1 MKAAP
6 TTIEGSSAGD
16 RLFFHREARGW
27 TQTEVARRS
36 GVNRVSVVFMEG
48 GKTTP
53 RPMTVKRIARA
64 FGLTVEQFLHGPIPE
79 REAKK

>member
-6 TTIEGSSAGD
+6 TTIEGSAGD

-48 GKTTP
+48 GRTTP

-64 FGLTVEQFLHGPIPE
+64 FGLSTEEFLHGPIPE
-79 REAKK
+79 RKT